1 MDVTMFTAL
10 GNIVENIM
18 TTIQKASINQRFME
32 LQSVVGILIVLS
44 IMYKG
49 YQTLAGKAQDPI
61 RDLVWDIARKLM
73 ILTFVMNVSGWLTAS
88 ISALKGI
95 YEWAGGGSGFYTR
108 LDSITSTFMDVLVG
122 VWNNHNGLDAII
134 GCFIVFFMIISF
146 VSVMITFV
154 FTVVSASLTN
164 TFLIIALPLALFC
177 FMYENTRQVFVQ
189 WCNMFIS
196 NIFLLLFMTC
206 FIDFLC
212 NSLMNIYGASKE
224 INQKNASL
232 WIAILQPIFLSGILI
247 TCISVIKTLASNL
260 AQVSLDSAGASAM
273 QNFTNSIGGSA
284 GRAVRGAG
292 RFGLGMVS
300 GKTDLAEKRGGLT
313 GLAGFGAK
321 KGLGVVGTGAK
332 MLLSKFRNT

>member
-1 MDVTMFTAL
+1 MEV
-10 GNIVENIM
+10 NIFEGIGYIIENIFSTIKSASL
-18 TTIQKASINQRFME
+18 TTKFMQ

-88 ISALKGI
+88 TSALNGI
-95 YEWAGGGSGFYTR
+95 YEWAGGGSSFYAQFDKVAGSFIDT
-108 LDSITSTFMDVLVG
+108 LIQ
-122 VWNNHNGLDAII
+122 VWEANDWYLLII
-134 GCFIVFFMIISF
+134 VIPIMLLSF
-146 VSVMITFV
+146 VAIVATLF
-154 FTVVSASLTN
+154 FTVISASLTN

-177 FMYENTRQVFVQ
+177 FMYETTRQVFVQ

-196 NIFLLLFMTC
+196 NIFLLIFISVFMN
-206 FIDFLC
+206 F
-212 NSLMNIYGASKE
+212 M
-224 INQKNASL
+224 INQIS
-232 WIAILQPIFLSGILI
+232 ILYQPSNFKQNSVWLGILHCLFVSGILLI
-247 TCISVIKTLASNL
+247 AIQVIKTLASNL

-300 GKTDLAEKRGGLT
+300 GKADLAEKRGGLT